1 VVEPELETTGG
12 AEREAGAIRPDVA
25 AALRRIRQIQD
36 EQVVRLGR
44 AGCYWALEI
53 LPFVAGD
60 VLFCP
65 RPLEL
70 PQSFEVR

>member
-1 VVEPELETTGG
+1 MEPELKTTRG

-25 AALRRIRQIQD
+25 AALRRIRQVQD

-44 AGCYWALEI
+44 PGCFWALEI
-53 LPFVAGD
+53 LSFVAGD

-65 RPLEL
+65 RALEL